1 LRQPPEGGQPVIRVP
16 LIRIV
21 GAGIMPSRDLSLGAL
36 NALRAAGCVAYVH
49 WIGPADFLP
58 SLGIEEIRNLSALY
72 HDAGVDRD
80 NYGRV
85 QDAVIALAIE
95 FGDVAYLVPGNPG
108 LGDTLTHGLADRARQ
123 IDDIEVTLVP
133 GISSFDT
140 VMGDLARDFLE
151 RGCAVVD
158 ANRLLLFNY
167 TVDDRLD
174 LLIYHGSSVGTSQTH
189 FRRPW
194 DHNRVDLLQAWLLQS
209 RGPEAPYFAIC
220 SAPSLQETPRIHTG
234 LVSEMQEKVEDFD
247 YGTSIYVPGRVD
259 LANKDVDHGFLHLLV
274 GSDL

>member
-1 LRQPPEGGQPVIRVP
+1 VSRRPGGCRLRQPPEGGQPVIRVP

-108 LGDTLTHGLADRARQ
+108 LGDTVKLM
-123 IDDIEVTLVP
+123 
-133 GISSFDT
+133 ISK
-140 VMGDLARDFLE
+140 LR
-151 RGCAVVD
+151 
-158 ANRLLLFNY
+158 
-167 TVDDRLD
+167 
-174 LLIYHGSSVGTSQTH
+174 SSPESVASTQS
-189 FRRPW
+189 W
-194 DHNRVDLLQAWLLQS
+194 AIS
-209 RGPEAPYFAIC
+209 RGTFLSVVAP
-220 SAPSLQETPRIHTG
+220 
-234 LVSEMQEKVEDFD
+234 
-247 YGTSIYVPGRVD
+247 
-259 LANKDVDHGFLHLLV
+259 
-274 GSDL
+274 